1 MGSPKAQ
8 VEAHPTALS
17 RIPPGLA
24 LLLLAPALGELV
36 SGHQPPAEFFNP
48 LSFAILALPYGC
60 GALICREL
68 VVRWGR
74 GWPSLLLLGLAYA
87 LFEEGIVVRSIFD
100 PNWDELGELARY
112 DHFAGVNWTYGE
124 LLIHFHV
131 CISIG
136 ASVVLAEIL
145 YPQRCRQS
153 WIGNKALVA
162 CTIVM
167 LLWIPCG
174 WLMTSYRPPL
184 IWLVAPWLAVPGL
197 ILAARYVPVPPP
209 PPAPRRAPRPLC
221 FFLLGLVN
229 MPVLMLTPGIVAER
243 DVLPLPATVLLL
255 LAVDAATL
263 WLIARWSANGHAWN
277 DRHRLALIAGLLGF
291 FLFFGG
297 AQDLDGW
304 QGRSVVALMAAI
316 LLWRLSRRVNRRV
329 QADAARKEHRPQAA
343 GGTQHFEP

>member
-1 MGSPKAQ
+1 MESSEAQ
-8 VEAHPTALS
+8 VESRPGTLS

-24 LLLLAPALGELV
+24 LLLLAPALGELI
-36 SGHQPPAEFFNP
+36 SGHMPPAEFFNP

-74 GWPSLLLLGLAYA
+74 GWPSLLLLGVAYA

-100 PNWDELGELARY
+100 PHWSELGELARY
-112 DHFAGVNWTYGE
+112 DHFAGVNWTYAE

-136 ASVVLAEIL
+136 ASVMLAEIMH
-145 YPQRCRQS
+145 PQRRRQS
-153 WIGNKALVA
+153 WIGNKALAA
-162 CTIVM
+162 CAIVM
-167 LLWIPCG
+167 LLWIACG
-174 WLMTSYRPPL
+174 WLIMTSYRPPL
-184 IWLVAPWLAVPGL
+184 IWLVAPWLAVLGL
-197 ILAARYVPVPPP
+197 TLAARYVPVPAPP
-209 PPAPRRAPRPLC
+209 PTPRPAPRPLY

-229 MPVLMLTPGIVAER
+229 MPVLMLTPDIVAER
-243 DVLPLPATVLLL
+243 DVMPLSAAVLLL

-263 WLIARWSANGHAWN
+263 WLIARWSANGHAWD

-297 AQDLDGW
+297 ARDLDGW
-304 QGRSVVALMAAI
+304 QGRSVVAILAAI
-316 LLWRLSRRVNRRV
+316 LLWRLARRVNRRV
-329 QADAARKEHRPQAA
+329 QADAARS
-343 GGTQHFEP
+343 G